1 MLTQTLS
8 RSHSVVAFLDILPGS
23 YANLTTLGVIG
34 ITVHVQQ
41 KYIKTKRQVNRE
53 KYCD

>member
-23 YANLTTLGVIG
+23 YANWTTQVCHWNNCSCAAKL
-34 ITVHVQQ
+34 Q
-41 KYIKTKRQVNRE
+41 KRQVNRE